1 MMRKFVCASLAMATL
16 FSIPARPAAAQAPAA
31 TEPASP
37 AQAPAAPP
45 ATTTATPDKPADPNP
60 GALSFTGNMDFL
72 PGTPYIFRGIVQE
85 ADPKLTMWPAGDIG
99 IAVYSGEKAL
109 KSASINFGVWN
120 SLHTG
125 SSGLDN
131 EVDKTHY
138 EEDFYAALGLGFS
151 KASFTT
157 TYTAYTSPNG
167 LFGTVHEIAF
177 KTAIVHKI
185 SPYVLLAQELGA
197 AGADGGT
204 RKGTYVELGVGP
216 SWPVAGGKATIAI
229 PVKLGLSAHN
239 YYELNGVDNPFGF
252 LSAGALVTVPLTAI
266 PSHYGVWNIHAG
278 GDGFLFGETTKA
290 INGGKQSKGVFL
302 FGFGVGY

>member
-1 MMRKFVCASLAMATL
+1 MMRKFVCASLAMAAL
-16 FSIPARPAAAQAPAA
+16 SLMPARPAAAQAPAA
-31 TEPASP
+31 TETTGAT
-37 AQAPAAPP
+37 QAPAAP
-45 ATTTATPDKPADPNP
+45 AAATATPDKPVDPNP
-60 GALSFTGNMDFL
+60 GAISFTGNMDFL
-72 PGTPYIFRGIVQE
+72 AGTPYIFRGIVQE
-85 ADPKLTMWPAGDIG
+85 SKPKLTMWPAGDIG
-99 IAVYSGEKAL
+99 ISVYSGENAL

-131 EVDKTHY
+131 EVDKQHY

-177 KTAIVHKI
+177 KTAITHKI

-197 AGADGGT
+197 VGADGGAN
-204 RKGTYVELGVGP
+204 KGTYVELGIGP
-216 SWPVAGGKATIAI
+216 SWPIAGGKATIAI

-239 YYELNGVDNPFGF
+239 YYELDGVDNKFGF
-252 LSAGALVTVPLTAI
+252 LDIGALFTVPLTGI
-266 PSHYGVWNIHAG
+266 PSNYGAWNIHFG
-278 GDGFLFGETTKA
+278 GDGFVFGETTKA
-290 INGGKQSKGVFL
+290 INAGKKSKGVFL